1 MDYQNRTQWNETQ
14 SPHRSEKVSRYHYRN
29 KLQTVGKN
37 EEPTTSQ
44 VVRFLLL
51 HAPLMI
57 IFQRIPIT
65 ATIYAAV
72 IFITGLYYLAQ
83 DDKPTRTAWV
93 IAYLAGAEILWR
105 GAGAPYLIS
114 EYGKYS
120 TMALSILVLLK
131 YRSKNSAVLW
141 PLLFVALLVPAI
153 FVAPSFDRQ
162 AISYQ
167 LGGPVTLAVA
177 SMAFSTIEFKKAD
190 LQRLF
195 LAVIAPTIS
204 MAFLIIFI
212 GWTQDISFAS
222 GGANEEITGGIG
234 ANQVTSAL
242 SLGSTAAFF
251 YIFTKPK
258 SSFIRNLM
266 ISISVILLATSVL
279 TFSRAGLWNTLG
291 AVAMSIPFLFR
302 SRWQGSNTFSV
313 ILVFSV
319 LGYFVVFPFLNSVTG
334 GAIVSR
340 FSDLDTTGR
349 DILVKIDYKVFQ
361 ENPILGV
368 GVGQSVYYH
377 VPYFGYRKPTHT
389 EYSRL
394 LAEHGSLGVAALL
407 LLASVTLSRITS
419 KRSPFSKSVSVSFT
433 TWALLYMT
441 HAATR
446 MVAPSFAFGLA
457 AANFDLEEEPD
468 KEDTQPIRRTPRYR
482 RI

>member
-1 MDYQNRTQWNETQ
+1 MLM
-14 SPHRSEKVSRYHYRN
+14 KYR
-29 KLQTVGKN
+29 GKK
-37 EEPTTSQ
+37 Q
-44 VVRFLLL
+44 VALCPLLL
-51 HAPLMI
+51 I
-57 IFQRIPIT
+57 
-65 ATIYAAV
+65 
-72 IFITGLYYLAQ
+72 
-83 DDKPTRTAWV
+83 
-93 IAYLAGAEILWR
+93 
-105 GAGAPYLIS
+105 
-114 EYGKYS
+114 
-120 TMALSILVLLK
+120 
-131 YRSKNSAVLW
+131 
-141 PLLFVALLVPAI
+141 ALLIPGI
-153 FVAPSFDRQ
+153 FVAPKIDRQ

-212 GWTQDISFAS
+212 GGTQDVSFS
-222 GGANEEITGGIG
+222 SGANEEITGGIG

-242 SLGSTAAFF
+242 SLGATAAFF
-251 YIFTKPK
+251 YIFTTQKNK
-258 SSFIRNLM
+258 TIRNLM
-266 ISISVILLATSVL
+266 IAISVILLSTSVL

-302 SRWQGSNTFSV
+302 SRWQGSNAFSI
-313 ILVFSV
+313 ILVFGV
-319 LGYFVVFPFLNSVTG
+319 LGYFVVFPFLNNLTG
-334 GAIVSR
+334 GAIASR
-340 FSDLDTTGR
+340 FSDLDSTGR
-349 DILVKIDYKVFQ
+349 DVLVEIDYKVFQ

-407 LLASVTLSRITS
+407 LLTGITLSRITS
-419 KRSPFSKSVSVSFT
+419 KRSAFSKSVSVSFT

-457 AANFDLEEEPD
+457 AASFLTEEEPN
-468 KEDTQPIRRTPRYR
+468 KEDTQPIRKTPRYR
-482 RI
+482 RL